1 MLNSALKRILK
12 PAAVFSHI
20 LLPVVCCLYLAIA
33 PHAWGFARETRT
45 FPIPAS
51 EVSSTLNQWL
61 NSQAVN
67 FTSDIAQDGV
77 TTLYLN
83 TKDPA
88 TTQIHLR
95 PKSALATE
103 ITVEFRQQDDAAA
116 SQFSTALWE
125 HLKCY
130 CSDIF
135 KLEKKTKA
143 EIPRPVSRLASAVA
157 CIQTRRQGVEINLT
171 GFAID
176 QKGNILSTA
185 HDLEIGQK
193 ITAKFSKSASIDG
206 EVTGIDPLADLS
218 IIHTRKTPGTV
229 ISLVGS
235 RIIPDPAEPLFS
247 INCSATEGTAIH
259 TGATD
264 GFARKMQGHI
274 LWQVNLDILHGNS
287 GSPVLD
293 SDGRLTGVVKGRFR
307 GSENMGFLIPVS
319 TIMDFLSE
327 NLP

>member
-1 MLNSALKRILK
+1 MLGSSLNRFLK
-12 PAAVFSHI
+12 PAAFCNHFI
-20 LLPVVCCLYLAIA
+20 LPVVCCLCLATA
-33 PHAWGFARETRT
+33 THAWGFASETRT

-51 EVSSTLNQWL
+51 EVLATLSQWL
-61 NSQAVN
+61 NSQKVN
-67 FTSDIAQDGV
+67 FTSVVAQDGI
-77 TTLYLN
+77 TTLSLK
-83 TKDPA
+83 TKSPV
-88 TTQIHLR
+88 ILLR

-103 ITVEFRQQDDAAA
+103 VTLEFRQPDEAAA
-116 SQFSTALWE
+116 LQFSTALWGRL
-125 HLKCY
+125 HRY
-130 CSDIF
+130 CSDISR
-135 KLEKKTKA
+135 LEKKTKS
-143 EIPRPVSRLASAVA
+143 ELPRPVSRLASAVA
-157 CIQTRRQGVEINLT
+157 CIQTRRQGIDINLT

-176 QKGNILSTA
+176 QKGNLLSTA

-193 ITAKFSKSASIDG
+193 ITAKFSNSYTIEG
-206 EVTGIDPLADLS
+206 EVIGIDSLADLS
-218 IIHTRKTPGTV
+218 IIHIGKTPGAV

-247 INCSATEGTAIH
+247 INCSAADGTVIH
-259 TGATD
+259 TGTTD

-307 GSENMGFLIPVS
+307 GSENMGFLIPVN